1 MARVSFGSR
10 AGGNSDYHAGRTD
23 VQRTSQLNGLYDS
36 LTDLCNSLKEEIAA
50 CQSGELLQL
59 TTCELSIREQ
69 ATLPLLQPVIG
80 PYSHAGPYGLPAEYK
95 TEWMEEDEG
104 YPGIKA
110 KLPKATISHILAAED
125 GQARQSVQR
134 AASRA
139 IVQAIEASDGF
150 KYSFNNAWAA
160 KDDRG
165 LRFSYICQDSMQNKD
180 RHANGFTKTQK
191 HLKGEG
197 ERGPRKPTYDCKGS
211 ISVKFSQV
219 RRTVDIYYRHNAV
232 HASVAERKPPPR
244 APPRRLRPGYHDSV
258 NDVGLAGP
266 RSADTGG
273 VMEALRAEESAYVR
287 PRMMPP
293 PPPPEVSNISRPLK
307 RKRTADL
314 APPPSN
320 PEKPMSLV
328 DLLKQSSDAKAP
340 AQPETPQPKPARGQ
354 QPPVEYS
361 LPWWQ
366 GPAAVAAAPPAPSA
380 QGVGGYRPPMN
391 AMNYVPPY
399 QPQQY
404 YGKQILPQPLP
415 MPPPPAQSPSQAPDG
430 HRYQG
435 APSKVTVPKGQ
446 GLFSTLKPV
455 RTEERTT
462 YEPHFIMYNGVR
474 AKASCQNCRFSKKKC
489 DEVRPLCGGCARS
502 GKLDCVY
509 EAPPHRS
516 SASSQQGSPSLTAL
530 PSQRPSQPQQSPA
543 QGTPGSQ
550 THSQPQRT
558 YTPQAP
564 YQPPPYQVQA
574 PYSSGAPHPSAASG
588 NPYAVPQGTM
598 STSTMD
604 VNQSGTDYQNEYAQ
618 AQPNYGDQ
626 SMSSRE
632 ESPDPWFPRR

>member
-10 AGGNSDYHAGRTD
+10 AGGNSDYLAGRRD
-23 VQRTSQLNGLYDS
+23 VQRTSRLNGLYDS
-36 LTDLCNSLKEEIAA
+36 LTDLCNSLKEEIVA

-80 PYSHAGPYGLPAEYK
+80 PYSHVGPYDLPAEYK
-95 TEWMEEDEG
+95 TNWMEEDEG

-110 KLPKATISHILAAED
+110 KLPKTTISHILAAED

-232 HASVAERKPPPR
+232 HTSVAERKPPPR
-244 APPRRLRPGYHDSV
+244 ALPRRLRPDYSEGV
-258 NDVGLAGP
+258 NDVGLAGSRP
-266 RSADTGG
+266 VDTGG
-273 VMEALRAEESAYVR
+273 LMGALRAEESAYAR
-287 PRMMPP
+287 PNVMPP

-354 QPPVEYS
+354 QPPVDYS

-366 GPAAVAAAPPAPSA
+366 GPAAGAPPAPSA
-380 QGVGGYRPPMN
+380 QDVGGYPPPLN
-391 AMNYVPPY
+391 ATGYVPPY

-404 YGKQILPQPLP
+404 YGKQILSQPSP
-415 MPPPPAQSPSQAPDG
+415 MPPPPPQNPSQAPDG

-435 APSKVTVPKGQ
+435 VPSKVTVPKGQ

-455 RTEERTT
+455 RTEDRTT
-462 YEPHFIMYNGVR
+462 YEPHFIMYSGIR

-509 EAPPHRS
+509 ETGPNRS
-516 SASSQQGSPSLTAL
+516 SGPSQQGSPALTAP
-530 PSQRPSQPQQSPA
+530 PSQRPSHPQQSST

-550 THSQPQRT
+550 THSQPQRMH
-558 YTPQAP
+558 TPQTPYQPSPYPMQAP
-564 YQPPPYQVQA
+564 YPSTVPY
-574 PYSSGAPHPSAASG
+574 PSAATT
-588 NPYAVPQGTM
+588 NPYPVPQGTM
-598 STSTMD
+598 STPTMD
-604 VNQSGTDYQNEYAQ
+604 ANQSGTDYPNEYAQ
-618 AQPNYGDQ
+618 SQLHYGEQ
-626 SMSSRE
+626 SISSRE

>member
-10 AGGNSDYHAGRTD
+10 AGGNSDYLAGRRD
-23 VQRTSQLNGLYDS
+23 VQRTSRLNGLYDS
-36 LTDLCNSLKEEIAA
+36 LNDLCSSLKEEIAA

-95 TEWMEEDEG
+95 TDWMEEDEG
-104 YPGIKA
+104 YPGINA
-110 KLPKATISHILAAED
+110 KLPKTTISHILAAEE

-244 APPRRLRPGYHDSV
+244 APPRRLRPGYNDSV
-258 NDVGLAGP
+258 NDVGPAGP
-266 RSADTGG
+266 RSGDTGG
-273 VMEALRAEESAYVR
+273 LMGALWAEESAYAR
-287 PRMMPP
+287 PRAMPP

-307 RKRTADL
+307 RKRTSDL

-320 PEKPMSLV
+320 PEKPLSLV

-340 AQPETPQPKPARGQ
+340 AQPETPQPKPVRGQ
-354 QPPVEYS
+354 QPPVDYS

-366 GPAAVAAAPPAPSA
+366 GPAAVAAPPAPSV
-380 QGVGGYRPPMN
+380 QGVGDHPPMS
-391 AMNYVPPY
+391 AANYVPPY

-415 MPPPPAQSPSQAPDG
+415 MPPPPQSPSQAPDG
-430 HRYQG
+430 RRYQG

-509 EAPPHRS
+509 EAAPNRS
-516 SASSQQGSPSLTAL
+516 SGPSMQDSPGLTAA
-530 PSQRPSQPQQSPA
+530 PSQRPSHVQPSPT

-564 YQPPPYQVQA
+564 CQPVPYSMQAQYSSTA
-574 PYSSGAPHPSAASG
+574 PYPSAAGS

-598 STSTMD
+598 STPTMD
-604 VNQSGTDYQNEYAQ
+604 GSQASHDYQNEYAQ
-618 AQPNYGDQ
+618 SQPQFGDQ